1 MKIEDIRI
9 LPLVGAT
16 PDGGWDQG
24 YEEQDNL
31 HTLVEVITNEGV
43 VGLGSVYTSA
53 KLVEGSLNLL
63 RSMLIGESAIEPVR
77 VSEKLHQSTFWQGRG
92 GAVTHFISGV
102 DIALWDIFGKV
113 TNQPISRLL
122 GGRYRDRVKAY
133 GSLLM
138 TDPKDLP
145 PRLEDAVNRGFRAI
159 KMGWGPFG
167 RVSAAVDEAIVKT
180 ARETVGPDIELM
192 VDAGGSDRYWPHGYK
207 WALETAK
214 MLKDY
219 GIVWFEEALRPDDLQ
234 GFIKLTENAPLPIT
248 SCEVITRR
256 QAFMPWIEQR
266 AVDYIQPDVT
276 KVGGISEEYRI
287 AMHAYDHSI
296 LFVPHGWNTA
306 VGLAADLQLVAA
318 VPTARWVEYITPAPY
333 IEDLVTKPFDL
344 DKDGFLSIPANAG
357 LGIEW
362 DTEGIEKFSS
372 MKPTKSTL

>member
-167 RVSAAVDEAIVKT
+167 RVSTAVDEAIVKT
-180 ARETVGPDIELM
+180 ARETVGADIELM

-333 IEDLVTKPFDL
+333 IEDLVTEPFDL
-344 DKDGFLSIPANAG
+344 DKDGFLSIPENAG

-372 MKPTKSTL
+372 MKTTKSTL

>member
-333 IEDLVTKPFDL
+333 IEDLVTEPFDL
-344 DKDGFLSIPANAG
+344 DKDGFLSIPENAG

-372 MKPTKSTL
+372 MKTTKSTL

>member
-1 MKIEDIRI
+1 MKIKDIRI

-31 HTLVEVITNEGV
+31 HTLVEVITDEGV

-63 RSMLIGESAIEPVR
+63 RPMLIGENAIEPVR
-77 VSEKLHQSTFWQGRG
+77 VSENLHQSTFWQGRG
-92 GAVTHFISGV
+92 GAVTHFISGI

-138 TDPKDLP
+138 TEPKDLS
-145 PRLEDAVNRGFRAI
+145 PRLADAVNRGFQAI

-167 RVSAAVDEAIVKT
+167 RVSAAMDEAIVKT
-180 ARETVGPDIELM
+180 ARETVGPDVELM

-344 DKDGFLSIPANAG
+344 DKDGFLSIPESAG

>member
-344 DKDGFLSIPANAG
+344 DKDGFLSIPENAG

>member
-167 RVSAAVDEAIVKT
+167 RVSATVDEAIVKT
-180 ARETVGPDIELM
+180 ARETVGADIELM

-333 IEDLVTKPFDL
+333 IEDLVTEPFDL
-344 DKDGFLSIPANAG
+344 DKDGFLSIPENAG

-372 MKPTKSTL
+372 MKTTKSTL

>member
-1 MKIEDIRI
+1 MKIKDIRI
-9 LPLVGAT
+9 IPLVGAT

-24 YEEQDNL
+24 FEEEDNL
-31 HTLVEVITNEGV
+31 HSLVEVITDEGV

-53 KLVEGSLNLL
+53 KLVEGALGIL
-63 RSMLIGESAIEPVR
+63 RPMLIGESAIEPVR
-77 VSEKLHQSTFWQGRG
+77 VCENLHQSTFWQGRG
-92 GAVTHFISGV
+92 GSITHAISGI

-113 TNQPISRLL
+113 TGQPISRLL
-122 GGRYRDRVKAY
+122 GGRYRDKVKPY

-138 TDPKDLP
+138 TEPEHLP
-145 PRLEDAVNRGFRAI
+145 PRLEDAVQRGFKAI

-167 RVSAAVDEAIVKT
+167 RVSAAMDEAIVKT
-180 ARETVGPDIELM
+180 ARETVGPDVELM

-214 MLKDY
+214 MLKGYD
-219 GIVWFEEALRPDDLQ
+219 ITWFEEALRPDDLQ
-234 GFIKLTENAPLPIT
+234 GYIKLTEHAPLPIT

-266 AVDYIQPDVT
+266 AVDFIQPDVT

-318 VPTARWVEYITPAPY
+318 VPTAPWVEYITPAPY
-333 IEDLVTKPFDL
+333 IEDLVEEPFTL
-344 DKDGFLSIPANAG
+344 DEEGQLTIPESPG
-357 LGIEW
+357 LGVQW
-362 DTEGIEKFSS
+362 NDEGVEKFSG
-372 MKPTKSTL
+372 MKLTPSTL

>member
-1 MKIEDIRI
+1 MKIKDIRI
-9 LPLVGAT
+9 IPLVGAT

-24 YEEQDNL
+24 FEEEDNL
-31 HTLVEVITNEGV
+31 HSLVEVITDEGV

-53 KLVEGSLNLL
+53 KLVEGALGIL
-63 RSMLIGESAIEPVR
+63 RPMLIGESAIEPVR
-77 VSEKLHQSTFWQGRG
+77 VCENLHQSTFWQGRG
-92 GAVTHFISGV
+92 GSITHAISGI

-113 TNQPISRLL
+113 TGQPISRLL
-122 GGRYRDRVKAY
+122 GGRYRDKVKPY

-138 TDPKDLP
+138 IEPEHLP
-145 PRLEDAVNRGFRAI
+145 PRLEDAVQRGFKAI

-167 RVSAAVDEAIVKT
+167 RISAAVDEAIVKT
-180 ARETVGPDIELM
+180 ARETVGPDVELM

-214 MLKDY
+214 MLKEYD
-219 GIVWFEEALRPDDLQ
+219 ITWFEEALRPDDLQ
-234 GFIKLTENAPLPIT
+234 GYIKLTEHAPLPIT

-266 AVDYIQPDVT
+266 AVDFIQPDVT

-318 VPTARWVEYITPAPY
+318 VPTAPWVEYITPAPY
-333 IEDLVTKPFDL
+333 IEDLVEEPFTL
-344 DKDGFLSIPANAG
+344 DEEGQLTIPESPG
-357 LGIEW
+357 LGVQW
-362 DTEGIEKFSS
+362 NDEGVEKFSG
-372 MKPTKSTL
+372 MKLTPSTL

>member
-1 MKIEDIRI
+1 
-9 LPLVGAT
+9 
-16 PDGGWDQG
+16 
-24 YEEQDNL
+24 
-31 HTLVEVITNEGV
+31 
-43 VGLGSVYTSA
+43 
-53 KLVEGSLNLL
+53 
-63 RSMLIGESAIEPVR
+63 MLINESAIEPVR
-77 VSEKLHQSTFWQGRG
+77 VSENLHQSTFWQGRG
-92 GAVTHFISGV
+92 GAVTHFISGI

-122 GGRYRDRVKAY
+122 GGRYREKVKAY

-145 PRLEDAVNRGFRAI
+145 PRLEDAVGRGFKAI

-167 RVSAAVDEAIVKT
+167 RISAANDEAIIKT

-214 MLKDY
+214 MLKNYD
-219 GIVWFEEALRPDDLQ
+219 IVWFEEALRPDDLQ

-333 IEDLVTKPFDL
+333 IEDLVIQPFDL
-344 DKDGFLSIPANAG
+344 DEKGFLSIPENAG

-362 DTEGIEKFSS
+362 NTEGIEKFSS
-372 MKPTKSTL
+372 MKPTRSTI